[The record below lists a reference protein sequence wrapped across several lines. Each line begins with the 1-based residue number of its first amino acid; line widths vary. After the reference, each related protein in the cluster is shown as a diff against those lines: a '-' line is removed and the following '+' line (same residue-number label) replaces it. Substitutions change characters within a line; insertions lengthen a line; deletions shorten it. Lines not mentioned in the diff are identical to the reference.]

1 MSERI
6 VDERFVAELEADSR
20 RRRALDERF
29 ARLEQLLERSDEEIV
44 GGGRLRR
51 GLFRFLRSALV
62 PTPLLEHRR
71 EIRAEQLRLLRELWS
86 QASERLDSAEDRLLQ
101 LYLKVGESLSALRA
115 DILGGVEERIG
126 GLAAEVSG
134 RALREAREE
143 SEERHREMTLE
154 MRRLAADLVS
164 RTDLLTGHLEQEVA
178 ALSHDLERHVGI
190 AGERLEGFRTDVDQ
204 MRDRLDSVCE
214 RVRMLTRELAPPAPP
229 APSSGKAAE
238 GEAGTPPTDA
248 EYAAH
253 QDRFRGS
260 PDEIARRQ
268 RLYIDYFRQSAPV
281 LDVGCGRGE
290 FLELLAAEGIEAY
303 GIDVNS
309 EIVKANKE
317 RGLKVIKAD
326 LLKHLK
332 KVKGGTLGGIFAA
345 QVAEHLDGPRLRTFL
360 REAHR
365 ALKDGGVLIAETIN
379 PESVFALTRFFYLD
393 ASHHA
398 PLPSELLRFYAE
410 QAGFAE
416 VEIRKLSEVPE
427 AERLQPVELEA
438 AAPAAIE
445 AAFRRLNRD
454 IERLN
459 DFLYGYLEYAVVAIK

>member
-1 MSERI
+1 LSERI
-6 VDERFVAELEADSR
+6 VDEQFVAELEADSR

-44 GGGRLRR
+44 GGGRLKRV
-51 GLFRFLRSALV
+51 LFRFLRSALI
-62 PTPLLEHRR
+62 PTPLLEHQR
-71 EIRAEQLRLLRELWS
+71 EIRAGQLRLLRELWS

-101 LYLKVGESLSALRA
+101 LYVKVGESLSALRA

-126 GLAAEVSG
+126 GLAEEVSG

-143 SEERHREMTLE
+143 SEKRHREVTLE

-178 ALSHDLERHVGI
+178 ALSHDLERHVSF
-190 AGERLEGFRTDVDQ
+190 AGERLDGCRTDVDE
-204 MRDRLDSVCE
+204 MRDRLVSVRE
-214 RVRMLTRELAPPAPP
+214 RVRMLTLELPPP
-229 APSSGKAAE
+229 APSFGKPAE

-253 QDRFRGS
+253 LDRFRGS

-268 RLYIDYFRQSAPV
+268 RLYIDYFRESAPV

-290 FLELLAAEGIEAY
+290 FLELLAADGIEAY

-317 RGLKVIKAD
+317 RGLKVIRAD
-326 LLKHLK
+326 LLEHLRK
-332 KVKGGTLGGIFAA
+332 AKEGSLGGILAA
-345 QVAEHLDGPRLRTFL
+345 QVVEHLDEPQLRSFL
-360 REAHR
+360 TQSHR
-365 ALKDGGVLIAETIN
+365 VLRDGGVLIAETLN
-379 PESVFALTRFFYLD
+379 PESIYAMTRYFYQD
-393 ASHHA
+393 YTHHA
-398 PLPSELLRFYAE
+398 PLPPELLRFYAE
-410 QAGFAE
+410 LAGFAE
-416 VEIRKLSEVPE
+416 VEVKMLSEVPE

-445 AAFRRLNRD
+445 SAFRRLNRD

-459 DFLYGYLEYAVVAIK
+459 DFLYGHLEYAVMATK